1 MLSNKSISL
10 SHYSKTK
17 KTIVNALPSKL

>member
-1 MLSNKSISL
+1 MLSNKSISH